1 MPLQVAIAEERKRS
15 INKYESRLT
24 RLVGIMSLIIF
35 CNIYFNDRL
44 QKPISV
50 ISQRLER
57 YLIKVEVTYHL
68 GIS

>member
-24 RLVGIMSLIIF
+24 RLVGIMSLNIF
-35 CNIYFNDRL
+35 CSIYFSDRL

-50 ISQRLER
+50 ISQPER
-57 YLIKVEVTYHL
+57 YLIQVEVTYHL